1 MSYVLED
8 LSRLNITK
16 DNGISEMIYL
26 SAVLLSLRLRG
37 VTLFQIMR
45 YQSLRSTGA
54 YCDVRD
60 AFSTPR

>member
-8 LSRLNITK
+8 LSRLNMTK

-54 YCDVRD
+54 
-60 AFSTPR
+60 